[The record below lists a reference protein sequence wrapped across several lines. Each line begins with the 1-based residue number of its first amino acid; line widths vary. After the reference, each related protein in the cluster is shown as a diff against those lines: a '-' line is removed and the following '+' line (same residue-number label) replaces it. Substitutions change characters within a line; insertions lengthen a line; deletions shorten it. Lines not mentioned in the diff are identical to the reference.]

1 MSNSSALSSSCCALI
16 LAAGKGTRMHS
27 KKPKVLHTILGEPLL
42 GHVAGALRPLFG
54 EAVWAVIGHEA
65 DMVRTAFAGR
75 DLRFVEQK
83 EQLGTGHAL
92 MVALPELK
100 RAGMKKVLVVNG
112 DTPLITTDTL
122 RDFMFYAEGADVSVA
137 TLTLENPGAYGR
149 IVRQNGE
156 LRAIVEAKDFDVAV
170 HGEPTGEINAG
181 IYMLNLEAVEI
192 LVPKLGNEN
201 KSGEYYITDLVG
213 MAVAEGMVVRGLSC
227 GSDPNLLGINNPA
240 ELAASEELRRRAIV
254 EERLAAGVAMHGP
267 DMVRMGPYVT
277 VEPGAELFGPC
288 ELYGHTH
295 IASDVIIE
303 SHCVI
308 RDSRV
313 ESGTVVHS
321 FSHMDH
327 AEVGPDCLVGP
338 YARLRPGA
346 VMERGAHMGN
356 FVEMKKARLCEGAK
370 ANHLTYLGDAEVGAR
385 ANIGAG
391 TITCNY
397 DGVNKYKTVIGEH
410 AFIGSNTALVAPVT
424 VGAEALVGAGSVIT
438 KDVPDGDLAAAR
450 GRQTNVHHKEV
461 RFRGYIR
468 ELGREMQLRGGVFGG
483 GCGSEASS
491 VLKNCG
497 YSVTK
502 RTSPDYDKRI

>member
-65 DMVRTAFAGR
+65 DMVRAAFAGR

-303 SHCVI
+303 SHCV
-308 RDSRV
+308 
-313 ESGTVVHS
+313 SGT
-321 FSHMDH
+321 
-327 AEVGPDCLVGP
+327 A
-338 YARLRPGA
+338 AWKA
-346 VMERGAHMGN
+346 V
-356 FVEMKKARLCEGAK
+356 RLCIPSRIW
-370 ANHLTYLGDAEVGAR
+370 TMPRSAR
-385 ANIGAG
+385 
-391 TITCNY
+391 
-397 DGVNKYKTVIGEH
+397 TVSWGRMR
-410 AFIGSNTALVAPVT
+410 GSAP
-424 VGAEALVGAGSVIT
+424 
-438 KDVPDGDLAAAR
+438 AR
-450 GRQTNVHHKEV
+450 
-461 RFRGYIR
+461 
-468 ELGREMQLRGGVFGG
+468 
-483 GCGSEASS
+483 
-491 VLKNCG
+491 
-497 YSVTK
+497 
-502 RTSPDYDKRI
+502 

>member
-1 MSNSSALSSSCCALI
+1 M
-16 LAAGKGTRMHS
+16 AA
-27 KKPKVLHTILGEPLL
+27 
-42 GHVAGALRPLFG
+42 
-54 EAVWAVIGHEA
+54 
-65 DMVRTAFAGR
+65 
-75 DLRFVEQK
+75 
-83 EQLGTGHAL
+83 
-92 MVALPELK
+92 
-100 RAGMKKVLVVNG
+100 
-112 DTPLITTDTL
+112 
-122 RDFMFYAEGADVSVA
+122 
-137 TLTLENPGAYGR
+137 
-149 IVRQNGE
+149 
-156 LRAIVEAKDFDVAV
+156 
-170 HGEPTGEINAG
+170 
-181 IYMLNLEAVEI
+181 
-192 LVPKLGNEN
+192 
-201 KSGEYYITDLVG
+201 
-213 MAVAEGMVVRGLSC
+213 
-227 GSDPNLLGINNPA
+227 
-240 ELAASEELRRRAIV
+240 
-254 EERLAAGVAMHGP
+254 
-267 DMVRMGPYVT
+267 
-277 VEPGAELFGPC
+277 C

-397 DGVNKYKTVIGEH
+397 DGVNKYKTIIGEH

-438 KDVPDGDLAAAR
+438 KDVPDGDLAVAR
-450 GRQTNVHHKEV
+450 GKQMNVHRK
-461 RFRGYIR
+461 
-468 ELGREMQLRGGVFGG
+468 
-483 GCGSEASS
+483 
-491 VLKNCG
+491 
-497 YSVTK
+497 
-502 RTSPDYDKRI
+502 

>member
-65 DMVRTAFAGR
+65 DMVRAAFAGR

-112 DTPLITTDTL
+112 DTPLITTDAL

-181 IYMLNLEAVEI
+181 IYMLNLEAVES
-192 LVPKLGNEN
+192 LVPELGNEN

-267 DMVRMGPYVT
+267 DRSAWDRM
-277 VEPGAELFGPC
+277 
-288 ELYGHTH
+288 
-295 IASDVIIE
+295 
-303 SHCVI
+303 
-308 RDSRV
+308 
-313 ESGTVVHS
+313 
-321 FSHMDH
+321 
-327 AEVGPDCLVGP
+327 
-338 YARLRPGA
+338 
-346 VMERGAHMGN
+346 
-356 FVEMKKARLCEGAK
+356 
-370 ANHLTYLGDAEVGAR
+370 
-385 ANIGAG
+385 
-391 TITCNY
+391 
-397 DGVNKYKTVIGEH
+397 
-410 AFIGSNTALVAPVT
+410 
-424 VGAEALVGAGSVIT
+424 
-438 KDVPDGDLAAAR
+438 
-450 GRQTNVHHKEV
+450 
-461 RFRGYIR
+461 
-468 ELGREMQLRGGVFGG
+468 
-483 GCGSEASS
+483 
-491 VLKNCG
+491 
-497 YSVTK
+497 
-502 RTSPDYDKRI
+502 

>member
-65 DMVRTAFAGR
+65 DMVRAAFAGR

-181 IYMLNLEAVEI
+181 IYMLNLDAMEI

-254 EERLAAGVAMHGP
+254 EERLAAGAWSVWA
-267 DMVRMGPYVT
+267 RM
-277 VEPGAELFGPC
+277 
-288 ELYGHTH
+288 
-295 IASDVIIE
+295 
-303 SHCVI
+303 
-308 RDSRV
+308 
-313 ESGTVVHS
+313 
-321 FSHMDH
+321 
-327 AEVGPDCLVGP
+327 
-338 YARLRPGA
+338 
-346 VMERGAHMGN
+346 
-356 FVEMKKARLCEGAK
+356 
-370 ANHLTYLGDAEVGAR
+370 
-385 ANIGAG
+385 
-391 TITCNY
+391 
-397 DGVNKYKTVIGEH
+397 
-410 AFIGSNTALVAPVT
+410 
-424 VGAEALVGAGSVIT
+424 
-438 KDVPDGDLAAAR
+438 
-450 GRQTNVHHKEV
+450 
-461 RFRGYIR
+461 
-468 ELGREMQLRGGVFGG
+468 
-483 GCGSEASS
+483 
-491 VLKNCG
+491 
-497 YSVTK
+497 
-502 RTSPDYDKRI
+502 

>member
-65 DMVRTAFAGR
+65 DMVRAAFAGR

-227 GSDPNLLGINNPA
+227 GSDPNLLGWRPA
-240 ELAASEELRRRAIV
+240 WPCTARTWSVWA
-254 EERLAAGVAMHGP
+254 
-267 DMVRMGPYVT
+267 RM
-277 VEPGAELFGPC
+277 
-288 ELYGHTH
+288 
-295 IASDVIIE
+295 
-303 SHCVI
+303 
-308 RDSRV
+308 
-313 ESGTVVHS
+313 
-321 FSHMDH
+321 
-327 AEVGPDCLVGP
+327 
-338 YARLRPGA
+338 
-346 VMERGAHMGN
+346 
-356 FVEMKKARLCEGAK
+356 
-370 ANHLTYLGDAEVGAR
+370 
-385 ANIGAG
+385 
-391 TITCNY
+391 
-397 DGVNKYKTVIGEH
+397 
-410 AFIGSNTALVAPVT
+410 
-424 VGAEALVGAGSVIT
+424 
-438 KDVPDGDLAAAR
+438 
-450 GRQTNVHHKEV
+450 
-461 RFRGYIR
+461 
-468 ELGREMQLRGGVFGG
+468 
-483 GCGSEASS
+483 
-491 VLKNCG
+491 
-497 YSVTK
+497 
-502 RTSPDYDKRI
+502 

>member
-65 DMVRTAFAGR
+65 DMVRAAFAGR

-213 MAVAEGMVVRGLSC
+213 MAVAEGTC
-227 GSDPNLLGINNPA
+227 
-240 ELAASEELRRRAIV
+240 
-254 EERLAAGVAMHGP
+254 AGCP
-267 DMVRMGPYVT
+267 
-277 VEPGAELFGPC
+277 
-288 ELYGHTH
+288 
-295 IASDVIIE
+295 
-303 SHCVI
+303 
-308 RDSRV
+308 
-313 ESGTVVHS
+313 
-321 FSHMDH
+321 
-327 AEVGPDCLVGP
+327 
-338 YARLRPGA
+338 
-346 VMERGAHMGN
+346 
-356 FVEMKKARLCEGAK
+356 
-370 ANHLTYLGDAEVGAR
+370 
-385 ANIGAG
+385 
-391 TITCNY
+391 
-397 DGVNKYKTVIGEH
+397 
-410 AFIGSNTALVAPVT
+410 
-424 VGAEALVGAGSVIT
+424 
-438 KDVPDGDLAAAR
+438 AAATR
-450 GRQTNVHHKEV
+450 TCSGSTIPPNWRHPRNC
-461 RFRGYIR
+461 
-468 ELGREMQLRGGVFGG
+468 GGVPSWRNGWRPAWP
-483 GCGSEASS
+483 CTARTWS
-491 VLKNCG
+491 VWA
-497 YSVTK
+497 
-502 RTSPDYDKRI
+502 RM

>member
-65 DMVRTAFAGR
+65 DMVRAAFAGR

-156 LRAIVEAKDFDVAV
+156 LRAIVEAKDFDVAF

-181 IYMLNLEAVEI
+181 IYMLNLDAVEI

-397 DGVNKYKTVIGEH
+397 DGVNKYKTIIGEH

-438 KDVPDGDLAAAR
+438 KDVPDGDLAVAR
-450 GRQTNVHHKEV
+450 GKQMNVHRK
-461 RFRGYIR
+461 
-468 ELGREMQLRGGVFGG
+468 
-483 GCGSEASS
+483 
-491 VLKNCG
+491 
-497 YSVTK
+497 
-502 RTSPDYDKRI
+502 

>member
-1 MSNSSALSSSCCALI
+1 MSQTSTFSASCCALI

-42 GHVAGALRPLFG
+42 GHVAEALRPLFG
-54 EAVWAVIGHEA
+54 ASVWAVIGHEA
-65 DMVRTAFAGR
+65 DMVRAAFSGR
-75 DLRFVEQK
+75 ELRFVEQK

-122 RDFMFYAEGADVSVA
+122 RDFIFYAEGADLSVA
-137 TLTLENPGAYGR
+137 TLTLEHPGAYGR
-149 IVRQNGE
+149 IVRKDGE
-156 LRAIVEAKDFDVAV
+156 LKAIVEAKDFDVAV

-181 IYMLNLEAVEI
+181 IYMLSLEAVER
-192 LVPKLGNEN
+192 LLPRVGNQN

-213 MAVAEGMVVRGLSC
+213 LAVSEGMVVRGLSC

-240 ELAASEELRRRAIV
+240 ELSASEELRRRAIV
-254 EERLAAGVAMHGP
+254 EERLAAGVVMHGP
-267 DMVRMGPYVT
+267 DMIRVGPHVV
-277 VEPGAELFGPC
+277 VEPGAELYGPC
-288 ELYGHTH
+288 ELYGHTT
-295 IASDVIIE
+295 IASGVLVE

-308 RDSRV
+308 RDSSVAAGAEIR
-313 ESGTVVHS
+313 S
-321 FSHMDH
+321 FTHMDH

-346 VMERGAHMGN
+346 VLERGAHMGN

-370 ANHLTYLGDAEVGAR
+370 ANHLTYLGDAEIGPR

-397 DGVNKYKTVIGEH
+397 DGVNKFKTVIGAH

-424 VGAEALVGAGSVIT
+424 VGADALVGAGSVIT
-438 KDVPDGDLAAAR
+438 KDVPDGQLAIAR
-450 GRQTNVHHKEV
+450 SRQAN
-461 RFRGYIR
+461 
-468 ELGREMQLRGGVFGG
+468 LR
-483 GCGSEASS
+483 
-491 VLKNCG
+491 
-497 YSVTK
+497 
-502 RTSPDYDKRI
+502 RR

>member
-65 DMVRTAFAGR
+65 DMVRAAFAGR

-112 DTPLITTDTL
+112 DTPLITTDAL

-181 IYMLNLEAVEI
+181 IYMLNLEAVES
-192 LVPKLGNEN
+192 LVPELGNEN

-277 VEPGAELFGPC
+277 VESGAELFGPC

-313 ESGTVVHS
+313 ESGAVVHS

-438 KDVPDGDLAAAR
+438 KDVPDGDLAVAR
-450 GRQTNVHHKEV
+450 GKQMNMHRK
-461 RFRGYIR
+461 
-468 ELGREMQLRGGVFGG
+468 
-483 GCGSEASS
+483 
-491 VLKNCG
+491 
-497 YSVTK
+497 
-502 RTSPDYDKRI
+502 

>member
-65 DMVRTAFAGR
+65 DMVRAAFAGR

-181 IYMLNLEAVEI
+181 IYMLNLDAVEI

-277 VEPGAELFGPC
+277 VEPGAELFGPSSTKKD
-288 ELYGHTH
+288 GRAKST
-295 IASDVIIE
+295 
-303 SHCVI
+303 
-308 RDSRV
+308 
-313 ESGTVVHS
+313 GTRS
-321 FSHMDH
+321 
-327 AEVGPDCLVGP
+327 
-338 YARLRPGA
+338 
-346 VMERGAHMGN
+346 
-356 FVEMKKARLCEGAK
+356 
-370 ANHLTYLGDAEVGAR
+370 
-385 ANIGAG
+385 I
-391 TITCNY
+391 
-397 DGVNKYKTVIGEH
+397 
-410 AFIGSNTALVAPVT
+410 
-424 VGAEALVGAGSVIT
+424 
-438 KDVPDGDLAAAR
+438 
-450 GRQTNVHHKEV
+450 
-461 RFRGYIR
+461 
-468 ELGREMQLRGGVFGG
+468 
-483 GCGSEASS
+483 
-491 VLKNCG
+491 
-497 YSVTK
+497 
-502 RTSPDYDKRI
+502 